1 MSSSQAPSSLSHSLA
16 IPFASRLSEQL
27 SQRTENT
34 KSGIDTD
41 HAVDR
46 SRSLG
51 PPLRPSP
58 ASRSLSDAAKPVS
71 ATPHHPIDSRPPS
84 KDDSS
89 LSSTPETPHRPSMH
103 SFPLN
108 LPSKTPGSSSLS
120 ASNRAPLS
128 PKLDSSQ
135 IYSSPGS
142 VLPRRSR
149 GLDFSRACTNLH
161 HSTLAEAS
169 PDSSPT
175 VGGRGVNIPQRRGS
189 LGSASAHPFSTSNP
203 GDRTAISSSVSS
215 INMMESDTS
224 SSEEDDEPMIGDR
237 DDFMITNTPQAKK
250 FGGGVSPFAV
260 GNVSSPGSEWM
271 GGYSQAAASL
281 MSFQR
286 ARFRKGRSRHSSSSG
301 SSKQSPG
308 PLSPPVM
315 KSIENPNGGYFA
327 ARGSV
332 SSRRG
337 SLSLGTRDLRLSDVS
352 DEGEHRGVRGQSP
365 NASNSEGGPLGVI
378 RRAVTR
384 RGSLL
389 PKTKTFARIR
399 AALMEEG
406 APIDSEAKR
415 EAEVIRQ
422 VRESEPDV
430 PPKSPSGALPSLE
443 SFMPSTTPH
452 LPEDRPETAGAT
464 AATPD
469 EPKFSDQAHRNSGG
483 INFWNSFDER
493 YRTPPPPP
501 RQHGASSVSE
511 DDLPM
516 DFTPSTTTTQNH
528 NHHEFAKPHERPGSR
543 SEASSSHP
551 TQTGFLGEQIKRK
564 RRRDDDFDP
573 NLFKRRAVSP
583 SMSAQSSPI
592 MPNSPAVK
600 DTSPNIWGAPRS
612 NLGSLFADRPSVSEH
627 GARPTTSGH
636 SGNPKRVGLQGM
648 NETNDGLMNMSIE

>member
-1 MSSSQAPSSLSHSLA
+1 MTSSTTPSTLSHSRA

-27 SQRTENT
+27 SQRTGQT
-34 KSGIDTD
+34 SSGTDPD
-41 HAVDR
+41 HAGDKNTPT
-46 SRSLG
+46 LG

-58 ASRSLSDAAKPVS
+58 NTRSLSDAGKPVS
-71 ATPHHPIDSRPPS
+71 AMPINHDEFRPPS

-89 LSSTPETPHRPSMH
+89 LSSTPETPQRPSMQ
-103 SFPLN
+103 SLSLN
-108 LPSKTPGSSSLS
+108 LSARSSGPLSL
-120 ASNRAPLS
+120 SNRAPLS
-128 PKLDSSQ
+128 PKLDSSA
-135 IYSSPGS
+135 IYGSPGS

-189 LGSASAHPFSTSNP
+189 PASVSGLQFSTSNP
-203 GDRTAISSSVSS
+203 ADKATISSSVSS
-215 INMMESDTS
+215 VNMMESDTS

-237 DDFMITNTPQAKK
+237 DDMMITNTPQAKRL
-250 FGGGVSPFAV
+250 GGGMSPFAV
-260 GNVSSPGSEWM
+260 GNVSSPGNEWM

-286 ARFRKGRSRHSSSSG
+286 ARFRKGRSRHSSSSASG

-315 KSIENPNGGYFA
+315 KSIEGQNGGYFGA
-327 ARGSV
+327 GP
-332 SSRRG
+332 RRA

-352 DEGEHRGVRGQSP
+352 DEGENRTARGQSP
-365 NASNSEGGPLGVI
+365 STSNSEGGPLGVI

-399 AALMEEG
+399 AALMEES

-422 VRESEPDV
+422 VKENEPDV
-430 PPKSPSGALPSLE
+430 EAKSPLGDLSALDTSTPVGHGQTPEEIPPK
-443 SFMPSTTPH
+443 
-452 LPEDRPETAGAT
+452 AGLT
-464 AATPD
+464 TPD
-469 EPKFSDQAHRNSGG
+469 EPRFIDQANRNSGG
-483 INFWNSFDER
+483 VEFWNSFDER
-493 YRTPPPPP
+493 YRTPPPPQ
-501 RQHGASSVSE
+501 RRHGASSVSE
-511 DDLPM
+511 DDLAM
-516 DFTPSTTTTQNH
+516 DITPSTTVGSTT
-528 NHHEFAKPHERPGSR
+528 EFAKPSERPGSR
-543 SEASSSHP
+543 SEASQGAP
-551 TQTGFLGEQIKRK
+551 AGFVGEFRRK

-583 SMSAQSSPI
+583 SMSAQSSPV
-592 MPNSPAVK
+592 MPNSPVVK
-600 DTSPNIWGAPRS
+600 DTSPSIWGPPRS
-612 NLGSLFADRPSVSEH
+612 NLGSLFPDRPATDN
-627 GARPTTSGH
+627 GPRN
-636 SGNPKRVGLQGM
+636 GNNHTGTLKRVGLQGM
-648 NETNDGLMNMSIE
+648 NETSDGFMNMSIE